1 MKFMSLLE
9 VKDLKTYFFTQ
20 KGPVKAADGVQ
31 FMIRKGESF
40 GLAGESGCGKSTTAL
55 SIMKLVPP
63 PGQILGGK
71 IIFEGMDITQM
82 NEDEMRDLRWKEI
95 SIIFQGAM
103 NALNPVLTVGRQIA
117 DGILAHEDVT
127 KDEALER
134 AQKQLE
140 LVGIGGERISN
151 YQHEFSGGMRQRVMI
166 AMALACNPKLVIAD
180 EPVTALDVIVQ
191 RQILSLMNE
200 LQRKLHLSTMLITHD
215 LSVIADICDTIAI
228 MYAGKIVE
236 YADVKT
242 VFKHPIHPYTE
253 ALIEAYPS
261 VIGKKKSLKSIPGSP
276 PDLLNPPSGC
286 RFYPRCTYARDV
298 CHMDEPR
305 YVEIKKG
312 HSVACHLHH

>member
-1 MKFMSLLE
+1 
-9 VKDLKTYFFTQ
+9 
-20 KGPVKAADGVQ
+20 
-31 FMIRKGESF
+31 
-40 GLAGESGCGKSTTAL
+40 
-55 SIMKLVPP
+55 
-63 PGQILGGK
+63 
-71 IIFEGMDITQM
+71 
-82 NEDEMRDLRWKEI
+82 
-95 SIIFQGAM
+95 
-103 NALNPVLTVGRQIA
+103 
-117 DGILAHEDVT
+117 
-127 KDEALER
+127 
-134 AQKQLE
+134 
-140 LVGIGGERISN
+140 
-151 YQHEFSGGMRQRVMI
+151 MI

-261 VIGKKKSLKSIPGSP
+261 VIGEKKSLKSIPGSP

-298 CHMDEPR
+298 CHTDEPR

>member
-1 MKFMSLLE
+1 MSLLE

-71 IIFEGMDITQM
+71 IIFEGIDITQM

-103 NALNPVLTVGRQIA
+103 NALNPVLTIGRQIA

-261 VIGKKKSLKSIPGSP
+261 VIGEKKSLKSIPGSP

-298 CHMDEPR
+298 CHTDEPR

>member
-1 MKFMSLLE
+1 MSLLE

-71 IIFEGMDITQM
+71 IIFEGIDITQM

-103 NALNPVLTVGRQIA
+103 NALNPVLTIGRQIA

-127 KDEALER
+127 EDEALER

-261 VIGKKKSLKSIPGSP
+261 VIGEKKSLKSIPGSP

-298 CHMDEPR
+298 CHTDEPR

>member
-20 KGPVKAADGVQ
+20 MGPVKAADGVQ
-31 FMIRKGESF
+31 FMIHKGESF
-40 GLAGESGCGKSTTAL
+40 GLAGESGCGKTTTAL
-55 SIMKLVPP
+55 SIMKLVPH
-63 PGQILGGK
+63 PGQIVGGK
-71 IIFEGMDITQM
+71 IVFDGKDITQM
-82 NEDEMRDLRWKEI
+82 DENEMRDLRWKEI

-117 DGILAHEDVT
+117 DGILAHEDVA
-127 KDEALER
+127 KDEAWER
-134 AQKQLE
+134 AEKQLE
-140 LVGIGGERISN
+140 LVGIGGERVRN

-166 AMALACNPKLVIAD
+166 AMALACNPRLVIAD

-236 YADVKT
+236 YAEVKT
-242 VFKHPIHPYTE
+242 VFKNPVHPYTE

-261 VIGKKKSLKSIPGSP
+261 VRGEKKSLKSIPGSP
-276 PDLLNPPSGC
+276 PDLLNPPPGC
-286 RFYPRCTYARDV
+286 RFYPRCTYAKDV

-305 YVEIKKG
+305 YVEIENG
-312 HSVACHLHH
+312 HYVACHLYR

>member
-242 VFKHPIHPYTE
+242 VFKNPVHPYTE

>member
-71 IIFEGMDITQM
+71 IIFEGIDITQM

-103 NALNPVLTVGRQIA
+103 NALNPVLTIGRQIA

-261 VIGKKKSLKSIPGSP
+261 VIGEKKSLKSIPGSP

-298 CHMDEPR
+298 CHTDEPR